1 MDISIN
7 DYLFL
12 STMLFVVGLFG
23 MLLNRSNIIYLLM
36 SLELILLS
44 VNLNFVAFSTFLQ
57 DYTGQIFV
65 IFILSI
71 TATEVAVGL
80 ALLVLLFKN
89 NNTIS
94 PDVISKM
101 KG

>member
-57 DYTGQIFV
+57 DYTGQVFV

-80 ALLVLLFKN
+80 SLLVLLFKN

-94 PDVISKM
+94 SDIISKM

>member
-1 MDISIN
+1 MDISVN

-57 DYTGQIFV
+57 YYTGQIFV
-65 IFILSI
+65 IFILSV

>member
-65 IFILSI
+65 IFILSV
-71 TATEVAVGL
+71 TATEVSVGL

>member
-1 MDISIN
+1 MDISVN

-65 IFILSI
+65 IFILSV

>member
-1 MDISIN
+1 
-7 DYLFL
+7 
-12 STMLFVVGLFG
+12 MLFVVGLFG

-65 IFILSI
+65 IFILSV

>member
-65 IFILSI
+65 IFILSV

>member
-12 STMLFVVGLFG
+12 STMLCVVGLFG

-65 IFILSI
+65 IFILSV

>member
-80 ALLVLLFKN
+80 SLLVLLFKN

-94 PDVISKM
+94 SDVISKM